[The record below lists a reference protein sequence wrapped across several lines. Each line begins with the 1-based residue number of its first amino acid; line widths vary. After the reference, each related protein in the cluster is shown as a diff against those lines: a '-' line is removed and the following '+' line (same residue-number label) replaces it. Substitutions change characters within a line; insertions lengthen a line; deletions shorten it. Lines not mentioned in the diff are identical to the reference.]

1 MKAAILH
8 QPGTPLTIEDVT
20 LGDPGPFEIRL
31 RTVASGLCHSD
42 LSIIDGHMPWR
53 FPALMGHEAA
63 GVVEAVGASVTRIK
77 VGDHV
82 VTSPSAYCGACED
95 CLGGH
100 MSLCETPGNRR
111 AKGAPP
117 KIALGSATVF
127 PFFELG
133 GFAEAMLIHER
144 NCVAIRKDMPLDR
157 AALLGCAVT
166 TGFGAVARSA
176 KVQLGET
183 VAVIGCGGVGL
194 ATINA
199 AAVAGASRIIAIDRV
214 AAKLDAAIQ
223 MGATDI
229 VDASTTD
236 AVEAVRELTRGG
248 VHHAIEAIGL
258 KATIEQAFAMLR
270 RGGTAT
276 ILGIPPQGVKLE
288 LAAMDFFGEKKI
300 QGSLMGSN
308 QFPVDIPRYV
318 DLYLQGRMKL
328 DELISRRISL
338 TDINT
343 AFDEMRGATVIAR
356 SVIEFPA

>member
-8 QPGTPLTIEDVT
+8 QSGTALTIDDVT
-20 LGDPGPFEIRL
+20 IGDPAPFEIRM

-42 LSIIDGHMPWR
+42 LSIIDGHIQWR
-53 FPALMGHEAA
+53 MPALLGHEAA
-63 GVVEAVGASVTRIK
+63 GIVVAVGSGVTRIK
-77 VGDHV
+77 VGDHI
-82 VTSPSAYCGACED
+82 VTSPSAFCGACED

-111 AKGAPP
+111 AKGQPP
-117 KIALGSATVF
+117 RIAIGAQPVF
-127 PFFELG
+127 AFFELG
-133 GFAEAMLIHER
+133 GFAEEMLVHER

-157 AALLGCAVT
+157 AALLGCAVS

-176 KVQLGET
+176 RVQMGES

-194 ATINA
+194 AAINA
-199 AAVAGASRIIAIDRV
+199 AAVAGAGRIIAIDRV
-214 AAKLDAAIQ
+214 GAKLDAALA
-223 MGATDI
+223 MGATDVI
-229 VDASTTD
+229 DASAVDAL
-236 AVEAVRELTRGG
+236 EAVRELTKGG

-258 KATIEQAFAMLR
+258 KATIEQAFAMVR

-276 ILGIPPQGVKLE
+276 IVGIPPQGVKLE
-288 LAAMDFFGEKKI
+288 LTAFDFFGEKKI

-328 DELISRRISL
+328 DELISRRIGL
-338 TDINT
+338 ADINA
-343 AFDEMRGATVIAR
+343 AFDDMRSATVVAR
-356 SVIEFPA
+356 SVIAFDA